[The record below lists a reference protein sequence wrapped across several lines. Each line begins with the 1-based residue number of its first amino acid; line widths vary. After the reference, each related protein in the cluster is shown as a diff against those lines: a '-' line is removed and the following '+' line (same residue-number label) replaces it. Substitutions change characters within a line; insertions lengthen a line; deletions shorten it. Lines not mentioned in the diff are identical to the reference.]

1 MKTFILIFIMFV
13 VSIIVTLRLVTSPEP
28 VTSPD
33 ISSSDSK
40 EYYAERQIYQD
51 NDVTPLQQSTK
62 SEINDLKLMAF
73 ARAFIEVQSYMNK
86 SGSRA
91 DYKETRK
98 IVQDNGLSVDDYTMI
113 ATRINENPDLRKK
126 FQELIDKAN

>member
-28 VTSPD
+28 ATSPD

-40 EYYAERQIYQD
+40 EYYAGRQIYQD
-51 NDVTPLQQSTK
+51 NDVTPLQPSTK
-62 SEINDLKLMAF
+62 SKINDAKLMAF